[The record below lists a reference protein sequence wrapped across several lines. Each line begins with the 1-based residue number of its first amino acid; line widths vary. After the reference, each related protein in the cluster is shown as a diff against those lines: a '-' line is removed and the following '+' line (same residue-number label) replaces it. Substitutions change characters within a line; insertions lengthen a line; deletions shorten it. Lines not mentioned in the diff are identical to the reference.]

1 MPEARYDVIIIG
13 AGVVGAHIARQ
24 LSRYRL
30 RILLL
35 DKAADVGDGTTKA
48 NTAIVHAGY
57 DAKPGTNKARFNVA
71 GNPMFEQ
78 ICGEL
83 DIEFDRCGTYVVGIS
98 DEDLITLRDLYERGV
113 ANGIPGLELISGEE
127 MRRREPGLTESTT
140 GALYAATGGIVD
152 PFALCFAAA
161 ENAVS
166 NGVELRLETE
176 VQGFLRE
183 ADTGDGSAIAGV
195 ITNRGAFRS
204 RWTIIAAGLFA
215 DDLMHAAGLDSFT
228 ITPRKG
234 EYFVLDRTARAQ
246 VRNVLFPC
254 PTPVSKG
261 ILVTPTIHGN
271 IMLGPTATNIH
282 DKENL
287 STTAEGLDEVMT
299 GALKLVPGLDTRQII
314 RSFTGLRAGGNTG
327 DFLIEIPAER
337 PGLLVL
343 AGIESPGLTAS
354 PAIAVHVV
362 EMLREA
368 GLEMIERPEFNPLRK
383 GIPRFSH
390 LSSAEQEALI
400 AQDPRYGRVICR
412 CETVTEGEVVAAC
425 HTPIPART
433 YDALKRRT
441 RIGTGR
447 CQGAF
452 DTPLVL
458 EIMAREYGVSPL
470 EITLKGGASPL
481 VVRPT
486 KAVGTVAV
494 GTAPVLTGSART
506 GEVAE

>member
-1 MPEARYDVIIIG
+1 MPEAPYDVIIIG

-57 DAKPGTNKARFNVA
+57 DAKPGTNKARFNLA
-71 GNPMFEQ
+71 GNVLFEQ
-78 ICGEL
+78 VCGEL

-98 DEDLITLRDLYERGV
+98 DEDLITLRDLYERGLE
-113 ANGIPGLELISGEE
+113 NGVPGLELISGEE
-127 MRRREPGLTESTT
+127 MRRREPGLTESAA

-166 NGVELRLETE
+166 NGVDLRLETE

-183 ADTGDGSAIAGV
+183 GDAVAGV

-204 RWTIIAAGLFA
+204 RWTIIAAGLYA
-215 DDLMHAAGLDSFT
+215 DDLMHAAGLDGFK

-234 EYFVLDRTARAQ
+234 EYFVLDRTARSQ

-254 PTPVSKG
+254 PTPISKG

-271 IMLGPTATNIH
+271 VMLGPTATNID

-287 STTAEGLDEVMT
+287 STTAQGLDEVMT
-299 GALKLVPGLDTRQII
+299 GALKLVPRLDTRQII
-314 RSFTGLRAGGNTG
+314 RSYAGLRAGGNTG
-327 DFLIEIPAER
+327 DFLIEIPPER

-354 PAIAVHVV
+354 PAIALHVV

-368 GLEMIERPEFNPLRK
+368 GLELAERPEFNPVRK

-390 LSSAEQEALI
+390 LTTAEQEALI

-433 YDALKRRT
+433 YDAMKRRT

-452 DTPLVL
+452 DTPYVI

-470 EITLKGGASPL
+470 EITQKGGASHM
-481 VVRPT
+481 VVRHT
-486 KAVGTVAV
+486 K
-494 GTAPVLTGSART
+494 
-506 GEVAE
+506 EVAE

>member
-1 MPEARYDVIIIG
+1 MPEAPYDVIIIG

-78 ICGEL
+78 VCGEL
-83 DIEFDRCGTYVVGIS
+83 DVEFDRCGTYVVGVS
-98 DEDLITLRDLYERGV
+98 DEDLVTLRDLYERGV
-113 ANGIPGLELISGEE
+113 ENGIPGLELISGEE

-140 GALYAATGGIVD
+140 SALYAATGGIVD

-183 ADTGDGSAIAGV
+183 GDRISGV
-195 ITNRGAFRS
+195 STNRGEYHS
-204 RWTIIAAGLFA
+204 RWTIIAAGLHA

-234 EYFVLDRTARAQ
+234 EYFVLDRTAHDQ

-271 IMLGPTATNIH
+271 VMIGPTATDID

-287 STTAEGLDEVMT
+287 STTAEGLNEVMT

-314 RSFTGLRAGGNTG
+314 RSYTGLRAAGSTG
-327 DFLIEIPAER
+327 DFLIEIPPER

-354 PAIAVHVV
+354 PAIALHVV

-368 GLEMIERPEFNPLRK
+368 GLELAERPEFNPVRK
-383 GIPRFSH
+383 GIPRFAH
-390 LSSAEQEALI
+390 LSLAEQEALI

-425 HTPIPART
+425 HSPVPART
-433 YDALKRRT
+433 YDAMKRRT

-458 EIMAREYGVSPL
+458 EIMAREYGLSPL
-470 EITLKGGASPL
+470 EITQKGGASHML
-481 VVRPT
+481 VRTT
-486 KAVGTVAV
+486 KAV
-494 GTAPVLTGSART
+494 
-506 GEVAE
+506 AE

>member
-1 MPEARYDVIIIG
+1 MSDALYDVVIIG

-57 DAKPGTNKARFNVA
+57 DAKPGSDKARFNVA
-71 GNPMFEQ
+71 GNALFEQ
-78 ICGEL
+78 VCGDL
-83 DIEFDRCGTYVVGIS
+83 DVEFERCGTYVVGVS
-98 DEDLITLRDLYERGV
+98 EVDLTTLQDLHARGV

-140 GALYAATGGIVD
+140 GALFAATGGIVD
-152 PFALCFAAA
+152 PFALCYAAA

-183 ADTGDGSAIAGV
+183 GDAGDGGAIAGV
-195 ITNRGAFRS
+195 VTNRGTFRS
-204 RWTIIAAGLFA
+204 RWTIIAAGLHA
-215 DDLMHAAGLDSFT
+215 DDLMHIAGLDGFT

-271 IMLGPTATNIH
+271 VMIGPTATDID

-287 STTAEGLDEVMT
+287 STTAEGLNEVMT
-299 GALKLVPGLDTRQII
+299 GALKLVPGLDMRQII
-314 RSFTGLRAGGNTG
+314 RSYTGLRATGSTG
-327 DFLIEIPAER
+327 DFLIECPPER

-354 PAIAVHVV
+354 PAIASHVV

-368 GLEMIERPEFNPLRK
+368 GLPLVERPDYVPVRH

-390 LSSAEQEALI
+390 LSVAEQEALI
-400 AQDPRYGRVICR
+400 ARDPRYGRVVCR

-425 HTPIPART
+425 HTPVPART
-433 YDALKRRT
+433 YDAMKRRT

-470 EITLKGGASPL
+470 EITQKGGASPM
-481 VVRPT
+481 VVRRT
-486 KAVGTVAV
+486 KAVRTGPVPTGAV
-494 GTAPVLTGSART
+494 GT

>member
-1 MPEARYDVIIIG
+1 MSDTLYDVIIVG

-35 DKAADVGDGTTKA
+35 DKAADVGNGTTKA

-57 DAKPGTNKARFNVA
+57 DAKPGSNKARFNVT
-71 GNPMFEQ
+71 GNALFEQ
-78 ICGEL
+78 VCGEL
-83 DIEFDRCGTYVVGIS
+83 DVEFEHCGTYVVGVS
-98 DEDLITLRDLYERGV
+98 DEDNVTLQDLYTRGV
-113 ANGIPGLELISGEE
+113 ANGIPGLEMISGEE

-152 PFALCFAAA
+152 PFALCYAAA

-176 VQGFLRE
+176 VQGFLL
-183 ADTGDGSAIAGV
+183 DGDAICGV
-195 ITNRGAFRS
+195 QTDRGTVRS
-204 RWTIIAAGLFA
+204 RWTIIAAGLHA
-215 DDLMHAAGLDSFT
+215 DDLMRAAGLDGVAGLAGFS

-234 EYFVLDRTARAQ
+234 EYFVLDRTAHAQ

-271 IMLGPTATNIH
+271 VMIGPTATDID
-282 DKENL
+282 DKDNL
-287 STTAEGLDEVMT
+287 STTAEGLNEVMT

-314 RSFTGLRAGGNTG
+314 RSYTGLRATGSTG
-327 DFLIEIPAER
+327 DFLIEAPRER

-354 PAIAVHVV
+354 PAIGLHVV

-368 GLEMIERPEFNPLRK
+368 GLFLVERPDYVPVRH

-390 LSSAEQEALI
+390 LSTAEQEALI
-400 AQDPRYGRVICR
+400 ARDPRYGRVICR

-433 YDALKRRT
+433 YDAMKRRT

-470 EITLKGGASPL
+470 ELTLKGGASRM
-481 VVRPT
+481 VVRRT
-486 KAVGTVAV
+486 KAVGTGV
-494 GTAPVLTGSART
+494 GT